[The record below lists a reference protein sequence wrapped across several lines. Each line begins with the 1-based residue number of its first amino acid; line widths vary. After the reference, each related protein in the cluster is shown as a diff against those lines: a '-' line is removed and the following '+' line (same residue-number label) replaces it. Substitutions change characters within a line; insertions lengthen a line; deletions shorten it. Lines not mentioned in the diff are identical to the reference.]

1 MNVYVESNFVLEL
14 ALLQEEHASCEEIL
28 NLCDG
33 KRAQLVVPAYALVEP
48 YETLTRRHKQR
59 KRMKQELD
67 AEFLQIARSVD
78 HEARLRRFQD
88 LTVLLI
94 SVAAEERKHLQEVCF
109 RLLETAQIVPLDS
122 STLADSMRYQ
132 RTYGLSGQDAV
143 IYSAVL
149 AHLRGT
155 GASQSCFLS
164 KNSKDFNDQNLVDE
178 LRRFNCKYLRR
189 FNSGLRY
196 ILNALS

>member
-1 MNVYVESNFVLEL
+1 
-14 ALLQEEHASCEEIL
+14 
-28 NLCDG
+28 
-33 KRAQLVVPAYALVEP
+33 
-48 YETLTRRHKQR
+48 
-59 KRMKQELD
+59 MKQELD

-78 HEARLRRFQD
+78 HEDRLRGFQD

-132 RTYGLSGQDAV
+132 RTHGLSGQDAV

-155 GASQSCFLS
+155 GASRSCFLT
-164 KNSKDFNDQNLVDE
+164 KNSKDFGDQNIVDE
-178 LRRFNCKYLRR
+178 LGGLNCKYLSR
-189 FNSGLRY
+189 FDSGYQFILHALR
-196 ILNALS
+196 